1 MNKTTQF
8 HVWYWVA
15 AFALLTAFQYFYAGS
30 TQIEQIPYSQFET
43 ELQAGKIA
51 EVAVSDQYIQ
61 GKYKSPGDGKPMF
74 ITTRVEPGLAKE
86 LQAQGVVV
94 SGEVQSN
101 FLSELLSWVA
111 PTALFFG
118 VWIFMLRRMGQG
130 GIGG

>member
-61 GKYKSPGDGKPMF
+61 GKYKAPGTASRCSSPPGSSPTSPG
-74 ITTRVEPGLAKE
+74 
-86 LQAQGVVV
+86 
-94 SGEVQSN
+94 SS
-101 FLSELLSWVA
+101 
-111 PTALFFG
+111 
-118 VWIFMLRRMGQG
+118 RRRAWW
-130 GIGG
+130 